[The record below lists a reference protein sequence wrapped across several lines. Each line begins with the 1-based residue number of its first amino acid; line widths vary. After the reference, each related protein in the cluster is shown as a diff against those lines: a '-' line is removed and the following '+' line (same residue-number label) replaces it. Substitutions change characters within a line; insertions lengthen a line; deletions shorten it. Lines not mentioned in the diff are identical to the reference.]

1 MNHLSGN
8 SIIDETVCALW
19 KWLGSLWFQYE
30 LQNITFLEPYSPPPL
45 FPYSSPPLGNQQVF
59 PLKVNWDQC
68 RSLVPMIRKERSL
81 KWEQSTSK
89 RALCRG
95 PDIFKRGFNHFQSSE
110 FRRRSAIFGKHIPLE
125 RCTWLACSVNQPA
138 PGSDNTVHVGREE
151 NAAQQPFI
159 PPAFILSPSALLH
172 WVRLQIA
179 PVHANC

>member
-1 MNHLSGN
+1 MTRFSLVSVRTTKHHLPWTLFPSS
-8 SIIDETVCALW
+8 SI
-19 KWLGSLWFQYE
+19 
-30 LQNITFLEPYSPPPL
+30 PL
-45 FPYSSPPLGNQQVF
+45 FLSSFRKSAGLSPEGH
-59 PLKVNWDQC
+59 WDQC
-68 RSLVPMIRKERSL
+68 RSLVLMIRKERSL

-125 RCTWLACSVNQPA
+125 RCTWLAYSVNQPA